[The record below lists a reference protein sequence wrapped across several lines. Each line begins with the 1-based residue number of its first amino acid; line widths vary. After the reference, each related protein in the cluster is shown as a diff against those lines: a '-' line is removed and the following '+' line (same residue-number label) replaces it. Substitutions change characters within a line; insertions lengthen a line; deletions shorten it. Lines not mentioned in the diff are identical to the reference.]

1 MLFLDALPRIS
12 LYFPFVVLFTQL
24 KIILTKEKK
33 EILFLET
40 SEIFFRVEMDV
51 SFYARR
57 VYSLYTILWCK
68 HSFKKTLLGC
78 F

>member
-24 KIILTKEKK
+24 KITLTKEKK

-40 SEIFFRVEMDV
+40 FYIFFRIGMDV
-51 SFYARR
+51 SFC
-57 VYSLYTILWCK
+57 V
-68 HSFKKTLLGC
+68 
-78 F
+78 

>member
-12 LYFPFVVLFTQL
+12 LYFLFVVLFTQL

-40 SEIFFRVEMDV
+40 F
-51 SFYARR
+51 
-57 VYSLYTILWCK
+57 
-68 HSFKKTLLGC
+68 
-78 F
+78 